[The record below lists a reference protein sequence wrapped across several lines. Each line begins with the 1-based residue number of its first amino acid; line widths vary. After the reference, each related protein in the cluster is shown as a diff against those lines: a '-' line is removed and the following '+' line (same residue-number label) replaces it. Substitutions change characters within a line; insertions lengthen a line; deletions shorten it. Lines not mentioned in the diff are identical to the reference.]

1 MIGYLI
7 TGLLDILSI
16 DRISLTLLLCKQLTH
31 HLVTLLSCSLAKIL
45 TEHTS
50 YQFHF
55 RMHHLAIG
63 LYDIGRQ
70 HQHRDKETIT
80 VTLLRLL
87 IGEAQSLALTTI
99 DSRIKQC
106 AYYKS

>member
-1 MIGYLI
+1 MIGNLI
-7 TGLLDILSI
+7 TGLLDILPI
-16 DRISLTLLLCKQLTH
+16 GGISLTVLLSKQLAH
-31 HLVTLLSCSLAKIL
+31 QLIALLSCSLAKIL